1 LQLLAP
7 RTAALADGLEVRRV
21 LPQRA
26 RRSVGP
32 FVFLD
37 HFGPVTLPVD
47 ADSDVGPHPH
57 IGLATVS
64 YLFEGGF
71 LHRDSLGTTQ
81 EITPGAINWMSA
93 GRGIVHSERT
103 PAAERGHARRLHG
116 LQLWVALP
124 REQEE
129 SAPTFQ
135 HVPAAAI
142 PEVDA
147 NGARVRVLVGS
158 ALGVASPVR
167 VLHPTLYL
175 DIELRA
181 GVKWQLPAAAEELAL
196 YTPFGALEV
205 DGEVLPPATL
215 GVLDGP
221 VTLTARETTR
231 FVVLGGAPLDGP
243 RAMWWNFV
251 ASDPARLEVAA
262 RTWAAGGF
270 EPISGDSERVPMPA
284 FVARPRA

>member
-1 LQLLAP
+1 MQLLIP

-37 HFGPVTLPVD
+37 HFGPVTLPVG

-81 EITPGAINWMSA
+81 EITPGALNWMNA

-124 REQEE
+124 REHEE

-142 PEVDA
+142 PQVETS
-147 NGARVRVLVGS
+147 GARVRVLVGS
-158 ALGVASPVR
+158 ALGATSPVR

-181 GVKWQLPAAAEELAL
+181 GASWELPAAAEELAL

-205 DGEVLPPATL
+205 DGETLPPQTL
-215 GVLDGP
+215 GLLDGP
-221 VTLTARETTR
+221 VLLTARETTR
-231 FVVLGGAPLDGP
+231 FVALGGAALDGP

-251 ASDPARLEVAA
+251 ASDPARLESAA

-270 EPISGDSERVPMPA
+270 EPIPGDSERVSMPA
-284 FVARPRA
+284 FVARPRL

>member
-1 LQLLAP
+1 MQLLVP
-7 RTAALADGLEVRRV
+7 RLSALADGLEVRRV

-37 HFGPVTLPVD
+37 HFGPVTLPLG
-47 ADSDVGPHPH
+47 AESDVGPHPH

-81 EITPGAINWMSA
+81 EIAPGAVNWMNA

-103 PAAERGHARRLHG
+103 PAAERGKPRRLHG

-124 REQEE
+124 REHEE

-135 HVPAAAI
+135 HVPAAAL
-142 PEVDA
+142 PLVENDE
-147 NGARVRVLVGS
+147 ARVRVLVGS
-158 ALGVASPVR
+158 ALGATSPVR

-175 DIELRA
+175 DVELQA
-181 GVKWQLPAAAEELAL
+181 GAKWSLSGVAEELAL

-205 DGEVLPPATL
+205 DGETLPPATL

-221 VTLTARETTR
+221 ATLTARETTR
-231 FVVLGGAPLDGP
+231 FVVIGGAKLDAP

-251 ASDPARLEVAA
+251 SSDPARLERAA
-262 RTWAAGGF
+262 REWAAGGF
-270 EPISGDSERVPMPA
+270 DEIPGDSERVVMPP

>member
-1 LQLLAP
+1 MQLLQP
-7 RTAALADGLEVRRV
+7 RLSALADGLEVRRV
-21 LPQRA
+21 LPQRV

-32 FVFLD
+32 FVFFD
-37 HFGPVTLPVD
+37 HFGPVTLPVG

-71 LHRDSLGTTQ
+71 LHRDSLGTEQ
-81 EITPGAINWMSA
+81 EIAPGAINWMNA

-103 PAAERGHARRLHG
+103 PAAERGRARRLHG

-124 REQEE
+124 REHEE

-135 HVPAAAI
+135 HVPAGSLPVVAGS
-142 PEVDA
+142 
-147 NGARVRVLVGS
+147 GARVRVLVGQ
-158 ALGVASPVR
+158 AFGVSSPVR

-175 DIELRA
+175 DVELDA
-181 GVKWQLPAAAEELAL
+181 GARWELPALAAELAL
-196 YTPFGALEV
+196 YTPFGPLEV
-205 DGEVLPPATL
+205 NGEPLPQATMA
-215 GVLDGP
+215 VVDGP
-221 VTLTARETTR
+221 TTVVAREATR
-231 FVVLGGAPLDGP
+231 FVALGGAVLDGP

-251 ASDPARLEVAA
+251 ASEPARLEAAA
-262 RTWAAGGF
+262 RSWAAGGF
-270 EPISGDSERVPMPA
+270 DAIPGDPERVTMPP